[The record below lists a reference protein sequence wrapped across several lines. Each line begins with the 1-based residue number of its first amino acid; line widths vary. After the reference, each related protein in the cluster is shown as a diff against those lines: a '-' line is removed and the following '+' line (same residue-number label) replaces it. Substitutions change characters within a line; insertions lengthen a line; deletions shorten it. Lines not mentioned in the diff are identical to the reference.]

1 MPKPRNVTQL
11 ERIDIQ
17 LADKVALNK
26 RGLAGRWTA
35 RFAELGDQP
44 QLIALTIGVVA
55 TGLIRRD
62 ERMTRT
68 GLRML
73 TAHSLATMAKLLVK
87 DQVDRTR
94 PGALKEKSYRMEEG
108 DSQDGRLRSMPSGH
122 SAGAAA
128 VAGAVAVDYLSAAAP
143 AGLAAAAIAAAQP
156 ASRNHYVTDVL
167 VGLGVGA
174 AVSGV
179 ARLLV
184 PPQDKIEQAR

>member
-1 MPKPRNVTQL
+1 MPKSRKLNPI
-11 ERIDIQ
+11 ERADLK

-62 ERMTRT
+62 ERMART

-73 TAHSLATMAKLLVK
+73 TAHSLATMAKLMVK

-108 DSQDGRLRSMPSGH
+108 ESRDGRLRSMPSGH
-122 SAGAAA
+122 SAGAAG
-128 VAGAVAVDYLSAAAP
+128 VAGAAMVDYPGVAAP

-156 ASRNHYVTDVL
+156 ASRNHYITDVL
-167 VGLGVGA
+167 VGVGVGV

-184 PPQDKIEQAR
+184 PPQDKIERSR